1 MQVKRRGV
9 ASQSL
14 TAKVD
19 MDMDILTA
27 EISANRTSINSL
39 ELLNGGDNIIIISLI
54 IILQLIWLR
63 RKKHKEVR

>member
-1 MQVKRRGV
+1 M

-54 IILQLIWLR
+54 IILQLI
-63 RKKHKEVR
+63 

>member
-14 TAKVD
+14 TAKV
-19 MDMDILTA
+19 DMDILTA

-54 IILQLIWLR
+54 IILQLI
-63 RKKHKEVR
+63 

>member
-1 MQVKRRGV
+1 MQVKRRRGV

-54 IILQLIWLR
+54 IILQLI
-63 RKKHKEVR
+63 

>member
-39 ELLNGGDNIIIISLI
+39 ELLNGRDNIIIISLI
-54 IILQLIWLR
+54 IILQLI
-63 RKKHKEVR
+63 

>member
-54 IILQLIWLR
+54 IILQLI
-63 RKKHKEVR
+63 